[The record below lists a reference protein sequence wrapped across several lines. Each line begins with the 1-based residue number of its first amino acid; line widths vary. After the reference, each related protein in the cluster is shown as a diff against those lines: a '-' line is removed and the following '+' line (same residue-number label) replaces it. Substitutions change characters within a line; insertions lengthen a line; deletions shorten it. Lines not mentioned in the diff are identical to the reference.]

1 MKYFLKTTYP
11 CIVKISS
18 ETFELESFDTL
29 EIEDEKYVFVYPQEN
44 LCPFCINLI
53 NPVENERFSILNH
66 NSKTFLVLEGA
77 QKFLTTTKQTVSANG
92 KNCIVSIK
100 EKSVSFET
108 ENRKTE
114 AKILSQK
121 NYQISQNKNFAF
133 VKFEKELFAFNI
145 QNERL
150 SHFTGEKIEIENDK
164 IKVEKR
170 INSQS
175 KISTYQIGESLNL
188 LDETFSEDTKKFPS
202 ELLPLKF
209 LECIKLKDFDHALE
223 KLSPNLK
230 GQITKENLAGFFGN
244 FTSILPL
251 GTSEFITLSNMKKN
265 FVKFSIK
272 DDKVEDILVDEL

>member
-11 CIVKISS
+11 CLVKISN
-18 ETFELESFDTL
+18 ETFELDSFDTL
-29 EIEDEKYVFVYPQEN
+29 EIEDEKYVFVYPQED

-53 NPVENERFSILNH
+53 NPVENEHFSILNH

-77 QKFLTTTKQTVSANG
+77 QKFRTTSKQTVSANG
-92 KNCIVSIK
+92 KNCIVSIQ
-100 EKSVSFET
+100 EKLVSFET

-114 AKILSQK
+114 AKILSPK
-121 NYQISQNKNFAF
+121 SYQISQNRNFVF

-145 QNERL
+145 QNEKL
-150 SHFTGEKIEIENDK
+150 SHFTGEKIEVENDT

-170 INSQS
+170 IDSRT

-188 LDETFSEDTKKFPS
+188 LNETFSEDAQKFPS

-209 LECIKLKDFDHALE
+209 LECIKLKDFECAIE

-230 GQITKENLAGFFGN
+230 GQITKENLGDFFGN

-272 DDKVEDILVDEL
+272 DDKVEDILIDEL